1 MQSRSTAIW
10 VALLAACLVGG
21 VVRGAKGQTGNAPP
35 GEPGMAQATMS
46 VDSALA
52 KAEELIHELE
62 QSYVLPEDSED
73 RYAAAAKLSNTV
85 LEVEPLNVRARYLQG
100 RLANLR
106 GRPREAL
113 PLIEAYVNDP
123 LGASDWYARTLLGDL
138 YVVSYPQHAI
148 TQFRDAVRLAP
159 EEAGPHAG
167 LARAYV
173 KLSNGEEAVDNA
185 RQAIRFDKQDRAAY
199 HKTLAEALLLL
210 DDRFDEAARA
220 ILEAIRITERRVR
233 ENPGETH
240 FLTELKGYYDLLVSC
255 RSQQFALYPD
265 RADVVVE
272 VIRTALDQADLDRLI
287 AYHGALQTVEIG
299 PRERSNGRCAGP
311 DSGGSAPESTGRARC
326 PRHRSAGNPPGEK
339 PQLPARARLARSHS
353 THHAPGNQSR
363 SLLRFL
369 RSRRLTVL
377 IRRP

>member
-240 FLTELKGYYDLLVSC
+240 FLTELKSYYDLLVSC

-287 AYHGALQTVEIG
+287 AYHGALETVEMARANEAMADAPDLILEEA
-299 PRERSNGRCAGP
+299 RLNRLVGRDA
-311 DSGGSAPESTGRARC
+311 RAIEVLETLL
-326 PRHRSAGNPPGEK
+326 EK
-339 PQLPARARLARSHS
+339 SPSYQPARD
-353 THHAPGNQSR
+353 
-363 SLLRFL
+363 LLEA
-369 RSRRLTVL
+369 
-377 IRRP
+377 IRPTMPPETKAALSSGSSGRDG